1 MILQSAEV
9 NKIQTTYLIKI
20 SPPSN
25 LSALLEVVAGRLWWV
40 AVPRPSQ
47 PWSGLRKTEGRQFG
61 HLMIEEGLVRV
72 GLFTWSLRAAL
83 GDADE
88 DQQDEGRRE
97 AGEEQESANVLR
109 R

>member
-1 MILQSAEV
+1 MQKRGEECNGGGGPHKDFSAE
-9 NKIQTTYLIKI
+9 Q
-20 SPPSN
+20 

-72 GLFTWSLRAAL
+72 GLFTWSLRVAL

>member
-1 MILQSAEV
+1 M
-9 NKIQTTYLIKI
+9 
-20 SPPSN
+20 
-25 LSALLEVVAGRLWWV
+25 VAGRLWWV
-40 AVPRPSQ
+40 TEPRPSQ